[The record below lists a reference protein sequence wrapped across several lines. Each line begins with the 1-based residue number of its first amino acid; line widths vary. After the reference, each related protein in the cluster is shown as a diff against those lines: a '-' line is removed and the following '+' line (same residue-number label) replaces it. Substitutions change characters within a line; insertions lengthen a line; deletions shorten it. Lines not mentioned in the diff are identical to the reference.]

1 MRWQSGGWK
10 GSMAGGHA
18 AGHVGGNQVV
28 KEAELVEAVQLVPRE
43 LPEALGAL
51 VHVAGVVDKVR
62 EFLLGNGAN
71 AEVRALAVLLV
82 LDELGADGKLV
93 AESAGVA
100 AALAAAL
107 APTPSSI
114 VGAPC
119 IRSAFK
125 TCPLG
130 CAAPDFVH
138 LSSTLCSCRR

>member
-1 MRWQSGGWK
+1 MT
-10 GSMAGGHA
+10 GGHA

-28 KEAELVEAVQLVPRE
+28 DEQELVEAVQLVHVE
-43 LPEALGAL
+43 LPGTLGAL
-51 VHVAGVVDKVR
+51 VLVAGEVGEVR
-62 EFLLGNGAN
+62 VELGSGAI
-71 AEVRALAVLLV
+71 AEVQALAVIIELE
-82 LDELGADGKLV
+82 ELGVDGILV
-93 AESAGVA
+93 AESTGVA